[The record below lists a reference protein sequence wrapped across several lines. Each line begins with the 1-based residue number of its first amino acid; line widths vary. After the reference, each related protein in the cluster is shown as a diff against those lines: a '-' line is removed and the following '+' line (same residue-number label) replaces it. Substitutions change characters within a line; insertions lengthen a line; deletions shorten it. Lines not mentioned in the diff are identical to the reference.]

1 MSKVVTMKDK
11 KYEVRVMMYVGFGE
25 WKSEL
30 VESFD
35 TYEEAQE
42 CNYSCRE
49 NGMNSFIKDV

>member
-1 MSKVVTMKDK
+1 MKDK

-35 TYEEAQE
+35 TYEKAQE